1 MNIWMQEKQWA
12 AGKCLMKIAGALLCI
27 VFIGCGDKDRAVSVP
42 VGEPLPGAFDGVA
55 ESEAGGEP
63 AGTAPQSESG
73 TQQEGSVI
81 YVHVCGAVNAPGVV
95 LLPEGSRG
103 QAALEAA
110 GGFSQDAAE
119 DAVNLAQP
127 LTDGMQLYFPTRE
140 EADALRESGAE
151 AESGLV
157 NINTAGVELLCT
169 LPGIGEAR
177 AKAIVAYREESGGFQ
192 TPEDIMQV
200 SGIKDSAY
208 EKIKDLII
216 VK

>member
-1 MNIWMQEKQWA
+1 MNIWMQEKQRA

-42 VGEPLPGAFDGVA
+42 VGEPLPGAFDGGA

-63 AGTAPQSESG
+63 AGNATQSGSG
-73 TQQEGSVI
+73 AQQEGSVI
-81 YVHVCGAVNAPGVV
+81 YIHVCGAVKTPGVV

-103 QAALEAA
+103 QDALEAA

-119 DAVNLAQP
+119 DAVNLAKP
-127 LTDGMQLYFPTRE
+127 LTDGEKLYFPTRE
-140 EADALRESGAE
+140 EAESLQESVQAV
-151 AESGLV
+151 ESGLV
-157 NINTAGVELLCT
+157 NINTAGEELLCT

-177 AKAIVAYREESGGFQ
+177 AKAIVAYREANGDFQ
-192 TPEDIMQV
+192 ETGDIMRV
-200 SGIKDSAY
+200 SGIKDSAFD
-208 EKIKDLII
+208 KIKDLIT